1 MSPLQRVVLAVVGV
15 ASLALPVVAARA
27 DDSVELGR
35 IFLTPTERRLL
46 DQRRMHPSQSVD
58 GLPREL
64 LPGRPPPAQRLVMNG
79 LVRRGREAPVVWL
92 NGERAGAAPNVR
104 VAGVPDRR
112 QSVPVESDGNGTRRL
127 KPGQAWDL
135 QTGRVSEC
143 MPCSPPVPAAVTP
156 PATAATPAV
165 APAAPVQATAQ
176 ATP

>member
-1 MSPLQRVVLAVVGV
+1 VSLVQRVLLAAVGV
-15 ASLALPVVAARA
+15 ASLALPAVRAWA
-27 DDSVELGR
+27 DDGVELGR

-46 DQRRMHPSQSVD
+46 DQRRMHPAQSTD
-58 GLPREL
+58 GLPRNL
-64 LPGRPPPAQRLVMNG
+64 LPGRPQPAQRLVMNG

-92 NGERAGAAPNVR
+92 NGERAGAAANVR
-104 VAGVPDRR
+104 IAGVPDRR

-143 MPCSPPVPAAVTP
+143 MPCSPPVPAAQ
-156 PATAATPAV
+156 ATPQAT
-165 APAAPVQATAQ
+165 PQATAQ